1 MRMSARLLTLLLA
14 IALSLPVLAAPAAS
28 FAQSAGDD
36 QYVDP
41 FKGEG
46 NSGGGGNGGNNSGAQ
61 DNSNSGSDTTAVQ
74 TTTES
79 GDTAGASAEAT
90 DGSGL
95 PRTGLPL
102 GAVALTGALMFGG
115 GLALRRRGRYADSPN
130 P

>member
-1 MRMSARLLTLLLA
+1 MSPRLLTLLLA

-28 FAQSAGDD
+28 LAQSAGDD

-46 NSGGGGNGGNNSGAQ
+46 SGGGGGNGNNSGAQ
-61 DNSNSGSDTTAVQ
+61 DNSNTGSNDTAAQ
-74 TTTES
+74 TTTGS
-79 GDTAGASAEAT
+79 GDTAGASGEAA

-95 PRTGLPL
+95 PRTGLGL
-102 GAVALTGALMFGG
+102 GAVALTGAILLGG
-115 GLALRRRGRYADSPN
+115 GVALRRRGRYPDSPN